1 MSLPPGPI
9 PFNKP
14 FTAGNELDYIA
25 QAVQLGNISS
35 DGYFSRQCSVLL
47 EKQSAVGRVL
57 LTSSCTAAL
66 EMAASLF
73 RLEPGDEVIL
83 PSYTF
88 VSTASAVVRV
98 GARPVFVDIR
108 SDTMNIDEALIE
120 EAITSRTR
128 AIIPVHYAGVA
139 CAMDRIMTIAGK
151 HDLWVVED
159 AAQGVNAAFEG
170 KPLGSIGQLGA
181 FSFHETKNYTC
192 GAGGA
197 LCINDP
203 QFVERAEILRHR
215 GTNRQQFLNG
225 EVDRYTWVDLGSSWA
240 LTEICSAFLYAQL
253 ETMQTITERRKSIY
267 QYYMDRLQ
275 ALESEGLLRLP
286 GIPPQC
292 RSNYHLFH
300 IILPDEATRGGLLQH
315 LRQRDIHAIFHYVPL
330 HTSPMGEKFG
340 YSAGDLP
347 VTEEMSGRLLRLPL
361 FQEITEAEQDRVVDE
376 LTAFLENS
384 RHRARSSDDF
394 L

>member
-1 MSLPPGPI
+1 MSLPPRPI
-9 PFNKP
+9 PFNRP
-14 FTAGNELDYIA
+14 FTTGNELNYIA
-25 QAVQLGNISS
+25 KAVQLGNISS
-35 DGYFSRQCSVLL
+35 DGHFSRQCSLLL
-47 EKQSAVGRVL
+47 EKQFAIGRVL

-66 EMAASLF
+66 EMAGCLF

-88 VSTASAVVRV
+88 VSTANAVVRV

-108 SDTMNIDEALIE
+108 PDTMNIDETLIE

-128 AIIPVHYAGVA
+128 ALIPVHYAGVA
-139 CAMDRIMTIAGK
+139 CAMDRIMTIAGN
-151 HDLWVVED
+151 HGLCVVED

-170 KPLGSIGQLGA
+170 KPLGSMGLLGA

-203 QFVERAEILRHR
+203 SFVERAEILRHR

-225 EVDRYTWVDLGSSWA
+225 TVDRYTWVDVGSSWA

-253 ETMQTITERRKSIY
+253 ESMQAITERRQFIY
-267 QYYMDRLQ
+267 RYYMDRLQ
-275 ALESEGLLRLP
+275 ALESDGLLTRPL
-286 GIPPQC
+286 IPPQC

-300 IILPDEATRGGLLQH
+300 IILPDEETRGGLLRY
-315 LRQRDIHAIFHYVPL
+315 LRQRDIHAVFHYVPL
-330 HTSPMGEKFG
+330 HTSLMGERFG
-340 YSAGDLP
+340 YVAGDLP

-361 FQEITEAEQDRVVDE
+361 FQDITEAEQDRVVDE
-376 LTAFLENS
+376 ITAFL
-384 RHRARSSDDF
+384 RHRPAS
-394 L
+394 